1 MKCSACSLR
10 SFTVRLKNKHKK
22 SVGLA
27 MNSAVYVRNIYDFM
41 RTPMLAFLLAVL
53 FLVTGCSDKG
63 YSPRAEL
70 APPPPQTGP
79 VASAHDYA
87 ALQSINEIQPAAGEE
102 VASFSPTRQVCAVR
116 TGFSGRGSR
125 LGFGHEALPRQDD
138 ELSFSRVF
146 SNTGTPMMIRLSVPL
161 RSLVK
166 EHSCR

>member
-1 MKCSACSLR
+1 MQGCSLR

-22 SVGLA
+22 SVGLT
-27 MNSAVYVRNIYDFM
+27 MNSAMCVRNIYDFM
-41 RTPMLAFLLAVL
+41 RAPTLAFLLSIL
-53 FLVTGCSDKG
+53 FLVTGCVGPS

-79 VASAHDYA
+79 AAPVSYDYA
-87 ALQSINEIQPAAGEE
+87 ALHVNDIQPAAGEE
-102 VASFSPTRQVCAVR
+102 TASGPARRTCAVR
-116 TGFSGRGSR
+116 NGFSESGSR

-146 SNTGTPMMIRLSVPL
+146 SNTGTPMMIRVSVPL

-166 EHSCR
+166 ERSCR